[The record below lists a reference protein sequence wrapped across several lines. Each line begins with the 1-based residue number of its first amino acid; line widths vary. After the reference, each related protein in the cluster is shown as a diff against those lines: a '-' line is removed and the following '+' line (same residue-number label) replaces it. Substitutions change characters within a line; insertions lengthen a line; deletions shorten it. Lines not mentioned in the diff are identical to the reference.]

1 MKKKMLRSV
10 DKIKKRKEPYEV
22 DEEEEALRRK
32 IGRSL
37 SKTKRKKC

>member
-10 DKIKKRKEPYEV
+10 EKIKKRKEPYEI
-22 DEEEEALRRK
+22 DEEEEALRRN

-37 SKTKRKKC
+37 SKKRKKC